1 MLDYYK
7 ILGVQ
12 QTAPLEEIRRA
23 YRRMCLRWHPD
34 KNPDNKERAEQN
46 FRSVAQAYQ
55 TLSDDKK
62 RRDYD
67 HQCALLSGRVR
78 HPPQRQAALSTYMTL
93 EKLIKAIHSAG
104 PGRLPSGTRRHGGVH
119 AAIRV
124 ETGTDGFRMVHHCT
138 LGRNAEPT
146 TTRLTQTSFSVHK
159 PASSATAAPVV
170 GHHRPAIPT
179 SRPRLFEVR
188 TVVCD
193 GVQRVCCYEDGVR
206 VSTVAQPTAPM
217 RQWAAIAAAEFG
229 GARRIIPFIRA
240 GGFFPPRMCPSSDA
254 RAYADETTGPPP
266 AISGPSV
273 ERNPS
278 VLPRSVPTGHSLI
291 RAQPNGEPRF
301 TTGGEGVNSF
311 E

>member
-1 MLDYYK
+1 MDC
-7 ILGVQ
+7 Q
-12 QTAPLEEIRRA
+12 ARRTFLWFA
-23 YRRMCLRWHPD
+23 GACWR
-34 KNPDNKERAEQN
+34 
-46 FRSVAQAYQ
+46 
-55 TLSDDKK
+55 
-62 RRDYD
+62 
-67 HQCALLSGRVR
+67 
-78 HPPQRQAALSTYMTL
+78 L
-93 EKLIKAIHSAG
+93 EKTVLFCVCELQRGYVMRFAHLIYAICAAANPNGWAMLRCELSWQRDRRCDCSSFLRTTKEQRGSMSFIKLTSAFVFFVTRRSWEAG
-104 PGRLPSGTRRHGGVH
+104 PATPGCSRASASSCTSTSSAHKPSGTRRHGGVH

-217 RQWAAIAAAEFG
+217 RQSEVHPVVLTHRT
-229 GARRIIPFIRA
+229 RR
-240 GGFFPPRMCPSSDA
+240 
-254 RAYADETTGPPP
+254 
-266 AISGPSV
+266 
-273 ERNPS
+273 
-278 VLPRSVPTGHSLI
+278 
-291 RAQPNGEPRF
+291 
-301 TTGGEGVNSF
+301 
-311 E
+311 

>member
-93 EKLIKAIHSAG
+93 EKLI
-104 PGRLPSGTRRHGGVH
+104 
-119 AAIRV
+119 
-124 ETGTDGFRMVHHCT
+124 
-138 LGRNAEPT
+138 
-146 TTRLTQTSFSVHK
+146 
-159 PASSATAAPVV
+159 
-170 GHHRPAIPT
+170 
-179 SRPRLFEVR
+179 
-188 TVVCD
+188 
-193 GVQRVCCYEDGVR
+193 
-206 VSTVAQPTAPM
+206 
-217 RQWAAIAAAEFG
+217 
-229 GARRIIPFIRA
+229 
-240 GGFFPPRMCPSSDA
+240 
-254 RAYADETTGPPP
+254 
-266 AISGPSV
+266 
-273 ERNPS
+273 
-278 VLPRSVPTGHSLI
+278 
-291 RAQPNGEPRF
+291 
-301 TTGGEGVNSF
+301 
-311 E
+311 

>member
-78 HPPQRQAALSTYMTL
+78 HPPQRSW
-93 EKLIKAIHSAG
+93 EAG
-104 PGRLPSGTRRHGGVH
+104 PATPGCSRASASSCTSTSSAHKPSGTRRHGGVH

-170 GHHRPAIPT
+170 GHHRPAIPS

-217 RQWAAIAAAEFG
+217 RQTRGISHGSSAHSEVHPVVLTHRT
-229 GARRIIPFIRA
+229 RR
-240 GGFFPPRMCPSSDA
+240 
-254 RAYADETTGPPP
+254 
-266 AISGPSV
+266 
-273 ERNPS
+273 
-278 VLPRSVPTGHSLI
+278 
-291 RAQPNGEPRF
+291 
-301 TTGGEGVNSF
+301 
-311 E
+311 